1 MAIQLPRQ
9 QRSTGVGSRDVG
21 VAPSRR
27 PVRCADERFDRL
39 RRECPSCGELGAR
52 IVYGYPTRVLQI
64 AARQGKV
71 ILGGCTHR
79 GATHECPTGHRWEDI
94 SSVR

>member
-1 MAIQLPRQ
+1 MAIQGSRNR
-9 QRSTGVGSRDVG
+9 RSTTSPSGDVG
-21 VAPSRR
+21 AVPSRR
-27 PVRCADERFDRL
+27 IVRCADDRFDRL
-39 RRECPSCGELGAR
+39 RRVCPSCGELGVR

-79 GATHECPTGHRWEDI
+79 GDTHVCPNGHRWEDG
-94 SSVR
+94 SSSQ

>member
-1 MAIQLPRQ
+1 MALQIPRQ
-9 QRSTGVGSRDVG
+9 QRSTSALSGGVDV
-21 VAPSRR
+21 VSTRR
-27 PVRCADERFDRL
+27 NARCADERFDRL
-39 RRECPSCGELGAR
+39 RRTCPTCGELGAR

-71 ILGGCTHR
+71 VLGGCTHR
-79 GATHECPTGHRWEDI
+79 GATHVCPSGHRWEDT

>member
-1 MAIQLPRQ
+1 MALQIPRQ
-9 QRSTGVGSRDVG
+9 QRSTSAVSSDVG
-21 VAPSRR
+21 VATSRR
-27 PVRCADERFDRL
+27 VVRCADERFDRL

-71 ILGGCTHR
+71 VLGG
-79 GATHECPTGHRWEDI
+79 
-94 SSVR
+94 